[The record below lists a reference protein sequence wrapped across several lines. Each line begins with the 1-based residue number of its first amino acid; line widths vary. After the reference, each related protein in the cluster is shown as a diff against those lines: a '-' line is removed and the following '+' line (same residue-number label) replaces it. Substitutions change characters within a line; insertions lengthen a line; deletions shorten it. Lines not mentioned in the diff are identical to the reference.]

1 MNSDKALDGYL
12 YAVLTR
18 PCWFEP
24 HVAIETGSGI
34 RMLKASDAGVEISS
48 DGPFEI
54 TEEAIRLALSEG
66 LSFSNDEV
74 QGLWSA
80 RFSNDFLE
88 EIFDADKDRDVDG
101 LLADGSF
108 DWSARTQ
115 HPSLNLSNWL
125 RRSEDW
131 AGSSSAIFSDSDGA
145 FSGSFITLFTANPYK
160 LAVLLTWLGV
170 PREIIASVTGLDD
183 VLPS

>member
-1 MNSDKALDGYL
+1 MNSDKTLDGYL

-24 HVAIETGSGI
+24 YVAIETDSGI
-34 RMLKASDAGVEISS
+34 RMLKASNAGVEISS
-48 DGPFEI
+48 DGPFEV
-54 TEEAIRLALSEG
+54 TEELIRLASSEG

-88 EIFDADKDRDVDG
+88 EIFDADKDRDSDG
-101 LLADGSF
+101 LFADGNF
-108 DWSARTQ
+108 NWSARTQ
-115 HPSLNLSNWL
+115 NPSENLSNWL
-125 RRSEDW
+125 RESENW
-131 AGSSSAIFSDSDGA
+131 TGSSSAVFLDSDGQ
-145 FSGSFITLFTANPYK
+145 FSGSFVTLFTANPYK

-170 PREIIASVTGLDD
+170 PREIIARVTGLDD